1 MYLYSYRVSIAAESV
16 RCLTYIL
23 VVPSHRTFRQYQSGR
38 RSAVW
43 PSSLVRCSDRPY
55 LYLLFLPWRMMSI
68 YSNEGK
74 RKMKTSSSKR
84 EQIDSDHRLS
94 SSFSRTII
102 WRCYRRGRR
111 RRKERERE
119 REDENNLV
127 ANDRCPSNKNKTQE
141 RKKTTVTANHASMM
155 YNNNRTPFFS
165 SFVFLFPLLFFSL
178 YLIHICSSWP

>member
-23 VVPSHRTFRQYQSGR
+23 VVPSHRTSRQYQSGR

-43 PSSLVRCSDRPY
+43 PSSHSRFSDRPY

-68 YSNEGK
+68 YSNEKTRK

-84 EQIDSDHRLS
+84 EQIDSDRLS

-102 WRCYRRGRR
+102 WRCYRREKKKSTRR
-111 RRKERERE
+111 
-119 REDENNLV
+119 REDENNL
-127 ANDRCPSNKNKTQE
+127 AAGDRCPSNKNKTQE
-141 RKKTTVTANHASMM
+141 REKTTVTANHALMM
-155 YNNNRTPFFS
+155 YNNNRTPFY
-165 SFVFLFPLLFFSL
+165 FFSL
-178 YLIHICSSWP
+178 SRSHSQ